1 MRRLSAAR
9 REAGIEITPLIDVV
23 FLLLIFFMV
32 SANLVQQQG
41 IDVTLPESVSAVAGP
56 VETFDIAISEAGEYW
71 VAGVLVGSDTN
82 RLRSAV
88 RDFAN
93 KIDSKRVAEYPVEVR
108 ADAGAMHQWVVYA
121 LDACATAGFVRISLA
136 TTKPLPQRDSGANQ

>member
-1 MRRLSAAR
+1 MPRLSAAR

-32 SANLVQQQG
+32 SANFVQQQG
-41 IDVTLPESVSAVAGP
+41 IEVTLPESASAVAGP

-71 VAGVLVGSDTN
+71 VAGVSVGSDAG

-88 RDFAN
+88 EGYAN
-93 KIDSKRVAEYPVEVR
+93 TIDAKQLAEHPVEVR
-108 ADAGAMHQWVVYA
+108 ADAGALHQWVVYV
-121 LDACATAGFVRISLA
+121 LDACAMAGFVRISLA